1 MISLTRMISQW
12 RAVAVLAGLLTAMA
26 TNVATAHGGYNQG
39 RRSQNVVVSRHAG
52 VPVRHNS
59 AKREYRRGYAAGKQ
73 AGYAAGYEAGSYRG
87 WYDPSPTGCG
97 KRRSRN
103 YRNGYAAGYT
113 KAYAQGYRL
122 ANRYQRHGRPSCRW
136 W

>member
-39 RRSQNVVVSRHAG
+39 RRSHSVVVSRQCG
-52 VPVRHNS
+52 VPIRHS
-59 AKREYRRGYAAGKQ
+59 PARRQYWRGYRAGKQ
-73 AGYAAGYEAGSYRG
+73 AGYAAGYEAGSCSG
-87 WYDPSPTGCG
+87 WYDPSPKGCG
-97 KRRSRN
+97 KRRSRS
-103 YRNGYAAGYT
+103 YRNGYATGYVE
-113 KAYAQGYRL
+113 AYAQGYR
-122 ANRYQRHGRPSCRW
+122 AAKRYQRRGRNISRW